1 MKQTP
6 WNRIVTT
13 TAPATS
19 PGSLERVKASLG
31 LTNGVDHDTG
41 VQEAIL
47 AASRAVS
54 SDLGRALVT
63 TTFTLYLDKFP
74 SREIQLPWPPL
85 VAVDS
90 IKYWGQTTETLDT
103 FSSGSYTVSTG
114 GDPGRVQLNDD
125 ANWPSLMDRFA
136 AIEIQFQAGFGS
148 DADDVPDSIRT
159 AVSMTA
165 AYFWEQPLPV
175 IVGTISSEL
184 PLGASRLIES
194 ERFVRY

>member
-1 MKQTP
+1 M
-6 WNRIVTT
+6 
-13 TAPATS
+13 
-19 PGSLERVKASLG
+19 
-31 LTNGVDHDTG
+31 
-41 VQEAIL
+41 
-47 AASRAVS
+47 
-54 SDLGRALVT
+54 
-63 TTFTLYLDKFP
+63 
-74 SREIQLPWPPL
+74 
-85 VAVDS
+85 
-90 IKYWGQTTETLDT
+90 
-103 FSSGSYTVSTG
+103 
-114 GDPGRVQLNDD
+114 QLNDD